1 MSLSGNM
8 KELSVSVRFVC
19 DNPMLGFFLLRSRLR
34 ASRGT
39 ENNSENRT
47 LKKTFF
53 LMHSGVIILHELNVR
68 ITRFARIGFY

>member
-19 DNPMLGFFLLRSRLR
+19 DNPKLGFFLLRSRFR

-39 ENNSENRT
+39 ENNSENQN

-53 LMHSGVIILHELNVR
+53 LMHSGVIIKTELNVR
-68 ITRFARIGFY
+68 ENPLST